1 MADEPIEIEELR
13 EAGEDGG
20 SLMGYFCRGHVD
32 RDAFARAA
40 NAFSGAASSYDARH
54 VRPERCFH
62 VWWRTEQ
69 MPGQPAGTYH
79 YRAVAGPGAGAWPA
93 TVCECIEESRLLR
106 ARREVQADRSGHR
119 RGMAEGVQWAL
130 NTLDGMP
137 DARDRLLA
145 AWRARKEPS
154 DA

>member
-1 MADEPIEIEELR
+1 MPDQPIEIQELR

-20 SLMGYFCRGHVD
+20 SLMGYFCRGHVE

-69 MPGQPAGTYH
+69 MPEQPAGTCH

-93 TVCECIEESRLLR
+93 TVCECIEESRLER
-106 ARREVQADRSGHR
+106 SRREIQVDRGGHR
-119 RGMAEGVQWAL
+119 RGMAEGINWAL
-130 NTLDGMP
+130 ALLDDMP
-137 DARDRLLA
+137 AARDRILA
-145 AWRARKEPS
+145 AWRQFRDDD